1 MERFAYLVDQLTGA
15 DALSHSIALNPVVH
29 LCTCSSSFVAGNLTA
44 TAQLQ
49 RIKCE
54 TIVHLFEI
62 QPGSEYMLFWLT
74 PSYKTDYQ

>member
-1 MERFAYLVDQLTGA
+1 M
-15 DALSHSIALNPVVH
+15 
-29 LCTCSSSFVAGNLTA
+29 NLTA

-74 PSYKTDYQ
+74 PSDMTDYQ

>member
-1 MERFAYLVDQLTGA
+1 MERFAYIVDQLTGA
-15 DALSHSIALNPVVH
+15 DALSHSIALNPVVM
-29 LCTCSSSFVAGNLTA
+29 CTCNSSFVALNLTA

-49 RIKCE
+49 RLKCE

-74 PSYKTDYQ
+74 PSDMTDYQ